1 MVRPVRLAVKAA
13 AIDVIAVVV
22 VILAPAIVVPKRGTT
37 HALGGPWLCLT

>member
-13 AIDVIAVVV
+13 AVDVIAAVVV
-22 VILAPAIVVPKRGTT
+22 LAPAIVVPKRGTT

>member
-13 AIDVIAVVV
+13 AVDVIAVVV
-22 VILAPAIVVPKRGTT
+22 VLAPAIVVPKRGTT